1 MRAPNLDQLR
11 TFSALLATGTFS
23 AAARRLN
30 LTQPAVSRQIRE
42 LEKRFSVRL
51 VERAGRR
58 VRPTRAGEQ
67 LLEQMQRIEAAVSD
81 AMAIMVPYQ
90 DDAVGRVVIGTG
102 ATACI
107 YLLPS
112 ILHGLRKR
120 YPAMQILVHT
130 GNTPDIVRLVEDN
143 VIDVGL
149 VTGPVHG
156 RSLSITVWGDDEQVA
171 VFPKSGMSIPSSV
184 TPAAL
189 SELPLVLYEPGGNT
203 RRLVD
208 DWFRRGD
215 TEARPVM
222 ELGSVEA
229 MKELVAAGLG
239 CGILPRMALA
249 KDGRRFVVRSLN
261 PVLRRKLTIVMRR
274 DKVLS
279 GGLRHMLK
287 ALKSAKTP

>member
-11 TFSALLATGTFS
+11 TFSALVTAGTFS

-90 DDAVGRVVIGTG
+90 SDAVGRVVIGTG

-107 YLLPS
+107 YLLPA
-112 ILHGLRKR
+112 ILHGLRR
-120 YPAMQILVHT
+120 RFPALQILVHT

-156 RSLSITVWGDDEQVA
+156 RSLSTTGWGDDEQVA
-171 VFPKSGMSIPSSV
+171 VFPKSGLTVPKNV
-184 TPAAL
+184 TAAAL
-189 SELPLVLYEPGGNT
+189 SEMPLVLYEPGGNT
-203 RRLVD
+203 RRMVD
-208 DWFRRGD
+208 DWFRRAGVD
-215 TEARPVM
+215 ARPVM

-229 MKELVAAGLG
+229 IKELIAAGLG
-239 CGILPRMALA
+239 CGVLPRMALA
-249 KDGRRFVVRSLN
+249 KDSRRFIVRSLS
-261 PVLRRKLTIVMRR
+261 PALHRQLTIVMRR

-279 GGLRHMLK
+279 AGLRHMLK
-287 ALKSAKTP
+287 ALKSATSL